1 VTNELCP
8 SELECEGDFAMI
20 VFKDAKE
27 RQNTGE
33 SVESAVKDI
42 LEAVKSRGDDAI
54 LDYAEKFDG
63 SRPPSIR
70 VEPWTMKE
78 AYSQIDSETRESL
91 EFAADRIRAFAQ
103 RQRES
108 LKELRWEISPGVV
121 LGHRLIPIASCG
133 CYVPAGRY
141 PLPSSALM
149 SIIPARVA
157 GVERVA
163 AASPAGR
170 SLGGIHPA
178 VLVAMDLAGADEVYC
193 MGGAQAIG
201 AFAYGTQSVAP
212 VDIVAGPGNQYV
224 TEAKRQVGGASA
236 GSGRRGVGIDMLAGP
251 SEAVIIADESTDPR
265 WIAADALS
273 RCEHDPNSWSVLL
286 LTSVKLAEAVTAEI
300 ANELKSL
307 ETAELAGRT
316 WENNGKIL
324 VVESLDEAV
333 ALSDSIAP
341 EHLQVMTADSSG
353 TAARLR
359 NFGSL
364 FIGRFAPVPFGD
376 YVSGPNHI
384 LPTSGRAR
392 FSNGLNVNTFIK
404 VSTFQEITA
413 EGGKFLS
420 PHCVRLAEMEGLY
433 GHRKSA
439 ELRQ

>member
-1 VTNELCP
+1 
-8 SELECEGDFAMI
+8 MI
-20 VFKDAKE
+20 VFKDAK
-27 RQNTGE
+27 RKQNAGE
-33 SVESAVKDI
+33 SVESTVKGI
-42 LEAVKSRGDDAI
+42 LDAVKSFGDDAV

-63 SRPPSIR
+63 FRPSSMR
-70 VEPWTMKE
+70 VEPRTVRE
-78 AYSQIDSETRESL
+78 AYSKVDSETRESL
-91 EFAADRIRAFAQ
+91 EFAASRIKAFAQ
-103 RQRES
+103 RQKES

-121 LGHRLIPIASCG
+121 LGHRLIPVTSCG

-157 GVERVA
+157 GVGRIA
-163 AASPAGR
+163 AASPAGK
-170 SLGGIHPA
+170 SLGGVHPA
-178 VLVAMDLAGADEVYC
+178 VLVAMDLAGADEIYC

-224 TEAKRQVGGASA
+224 TEAKRQVSGAA
-236 GSGRRGVGIDMLAGP
+236 AGRRGVGIDMLAGP

-273 RCEHDPNSWSVLL
+273 RCEHDPNSWSILL
-286 LTSVKLAEAVTAEI
+286 LTSVKLAEAVGAEI
-300 ANELKSL
+300 ANELKNL
-307 ETAELAGRT
+307 ETAELAGQT

-324 VVESLDEAV
+324 VVESLDEAA

-341 EHLQVMTADSSG
+341 EHLQVMTADSSR
-353 TAARLR
+353 AAWKLR

-364 FIGRFAPVPFGD
+364 FIGRYAPVPFGD

-384 LPTSGRAR
+384 LPTSGCAR

-420 PHCVRLAEMEGLY
+420 PHCARLAEMEGLY
-433 GHRKSA
+433 GHKRSA
-439 ELRQ
+439 ELRG

>member
-1 VTNELCP
+1 MAAGWPAEN
-8 SELECEGDFAMI
+8 FAMI

-27 RQNTGE
+27 KQNTGE
-33 SVESAVKDI
+33 SVEAAVKEI
-42 LEAVKSRGDDAI
+42 LEAVQRSGDDAV
-54 LDYAEKFDG
+54 LGYGEKFDG
-63 SRPPSIR
+63 CRPPSIR
-70 VEPWTMKE
+70 VETRSVKE
-78 AYSQIDSETRESL
+78 AYSKIDSKTMESL
-91 EFAADRIRAFAQ
+91 QFAAARIKTFAQ

-108 LKELRWEISPGVV
+108 LKELRCEISPGIV

-157 GVERVA
+157 GVGRIS

-170 SLGGIHPA
+170 GHGGGIHPA

-201 AFAYGTQSVAP
+201 AFAYGTRSVAP
-212 VDIVAGPGNQYV
+212 VDIIVGPGNQYV
-224 TEAKRQVGGASA
+224 TEAKRQVSGASA
-236 GSGRRGVGIDMLAGP
+236 GSARRGVGIDMLAGP
-251 SEAVIIADESTDPR
+251 SEAVIIADETADPR

-286 LTSVKLAEAVTAEI
+286 LTSVNLAQAVTAEI
-300 ANELKSL
+300 ENQLKTL
-307 ETAELAGRT
+307 ETAELAGQT

-324 VVESLDEAV
+324 VVESLEEAA

-341 EHLQVMTADSSG
+341 EHLQVMTADSAGS
-353 TAARLR
+353 AAQLS

-364 FIGRFAPVPFGD
+364 FIGCCAPVPFGD

-384 LPTSGRAR
+384 LPTSGCAR

-404 VSTFQEITA
+404 VSTFQEISA
-413 EGGKFLS
+413 EGGKFLA
-420 PHCVRLAEMEGLY
+420 PHCARLAEMEGLH
-433 GHRKSA
+433 GHRRSA
-439 ELRQ
+439 ELRK

>member
-1 VTNELCP
+1 
-8 SELECEGDFAMI
+8 MI
-20 VFKDAKE
+20 IFKDAKKKE
-27 RQNTGE
+27 NAGE
-33 SVESAVKDI
+33 SLEPTVKDI
-42 LEAVKSRGDDAI
+42 LDAVKSRGDDAV

-63 SRPPSIR
+63 RRPSSMK
-70 VEPWTMKE
+70 VEPRVIQE
-78 AYSQIDSETRESL
+78 AYSKVGSQTRESL
-91 EFAADRIRAFAQ
+91 EFAAGRIKAFAQ

-121 LGHRLIPIASCG
+121 LGHRLIPVASCG

-157 GVERVA
+157 GVERIA

-170 SLGGIHPA
+170 GSDGIHPA

-201 AFAYGTQSVAP
+201 AFAYGTQSVVP
-212 VDIVAGPGNQYV
+212 VDIVVGPGNQYV
-224 TEAKRQVGGASA
+224 TEAKRQVSGAAA
-236 GSGRRGVGIDMLAGP
+236 GSRGVGIDMLAGP
-251 SEAVIIADESTDPR
+251 SEAVIIADESADPR

-286 LTSVKLAEAVTAEI
+286 LTSTKLAEAVASEI
-300 ANELKSL
+300 ENELKSL
-307 ETAELAGRT
+307 ETAGLARQA
-316 WENNGKIL
+316 WEDNGKIL
-324 VVESLDEAV
+324 VVDSLDEAV

-341 EHLQVMTADSSG
+341 EHLQVMTEDSAG
-353 TAARLR
+353 TAWKPR

-364 FIGRFAPVPFGD
+364 FIGRYAPVPFGD

-384 LPTSGRAR
+384 LPTSGCAR

-413 EGGKFLS
+413 EGGRSLS
-420 PHCVRLAEMEGLY
+420 SHCARLAEMEGLY
-433 GHRKSA
+433 GHKRSA
-439 ELRQ
+439 ELRG